1 LCPKLQLSSK
11 LFMSSVGHIKE
22 AGVAE
27 EAVGRTSRLK
37 VEQKTVNR
45 AEEDGGGAEEAVG

>member
-1 LCPKLQLSSK
+1 MCPKLQLSSK